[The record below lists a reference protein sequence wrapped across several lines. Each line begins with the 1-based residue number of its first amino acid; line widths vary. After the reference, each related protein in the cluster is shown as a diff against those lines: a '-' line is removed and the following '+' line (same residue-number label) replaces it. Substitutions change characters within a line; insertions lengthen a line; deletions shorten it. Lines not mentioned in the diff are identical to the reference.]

1 MTDKKMKER
10 NAMILEI
17 QSRKV
22 VIEKIKNA
30 YKRLKRQAEAN
41 YDKRK
46 LKIQSASEYMSVDEA
61 HDAWGYDCITEK
73 QYNEIRKIFE
83 QGEEYLEKHVSPQ
96 EVATKILGEFIGRLS
111 YEIRSFEFELLP
123 PEEQERIRKLK
134 KS

>member
-46 LKIQSASEYMSVDEA
+46 LKIQSASEYKSVDEA

-83 QGEEYLEKHVSPQ
+83 QGEEYLEKHVSP
-96 EVATKILGEFIGRLS
+96 
-111 YEIRSFEFELLP
+111 
-123 PEEQERIRKLK
+123 
-134 KS
+134 

>member
-46 LKIQSASEYMSVDEA
+46 LKIQSASEYKSVDEA

-96 EVATKILGEFIGRLS
+96 EVATKILSEFIGRLS